1 MGAPRLRRSQKER
14 SGQTRSALLDAA
26 ITLIHEK
33 GLAGTST
40 SDIAEAAGVSRGA
53 LTHHFRSRE
62 ELIASAIEHMLLIAI
77 GELRTFTTDFIAQK
91 GSSDDI
97 VDFLWELMNRRLFIV
112 TLEFMLEARRNATF
126 LDTVRPVVREWHQA
140 LDNIWN
146 QLAERYGVEPEF
158 ARTLMNGTLCLM
170 RGMIAQSIIRVDPA
184 YYAGLLDFWKKDVR
198 AQLSGDKPGIVIPIG
213 AATRAMR

>member
-1 MGAPRLRRSQKER
+1 MAVPRLRRSQKER
-14 SGQTRSALLDAA
+14 SEQTRSALLDAA

-53 LTHHFRSRE
+53 LTHHFKSRE
-62 ELIASAIEHMLLIAI
+62 ELVASAVEHMLLIAI
-77 GELRTFTTDFIAQK
+77 GELRDFTRDFIAKK

-97 VDFLWELMNRRLFIV
+97 VDFLWDLMNRRLFIV
-112 TLEFMLEARRNATF
+112 TLEFMLEARHNATF
-126 LDTVRPVVREWHQA
+126 LGTVRPVVREWHQA
-140 LDNIWN
+140 LDDIWN
-146 QLAERYGVEPEF
+146 QLAERYRVEPEF
-158 ARTLMNGTLCLM
+158 ARALMNGTLCLI

-198 AQLSGDKPGIVIPIG
+198 AQLSGDKPGTVVPLDPASR
-213 AATRAMR
+213 AAR

>member
-1 MGAPRLRRSQKER
+1 MSVPRSRRSQKER

-53 LTHHFRSRE
+53 LTHHFKSRE

-77 GELRTFTTDFIAQK
+77 EELRAFTRAFIAQN

-112 TLEFMLEARRNATF
+112 TLEFMLEARRNTTF

-146 QLAERYGVEPEF
+146 QLADRYQVEPEF
-158 ARTLMNGTLCLM
+158 ARALMNGTLCLI

-184 YYAGLLDFWKKDVR
+184 YYAGLLDFWKRDVR
-198 AQLSGDKPGIVIPIG
+198 AQLSGRGSG
-213 AATRAMR
+213 AVVSMGQARKGRA

>member
-1 MGAPRLRRSQKER
+1 MAAPRSRRSQKER
-14 SGQTRSALLDAA
+14 SEQTRSALLDAA

-33 GLAGTST
+33 GLASSST

-53 LTHHFRSRE
+53 LTHHFKSRE
-62 ELIASAIEHMLLIAI
+62 DLIAAAVEHMLLVAI
-77 GELRTFTTDFIAQK
+77 EELRSFTRAFMAKK

-97 VDFLWELMNRRLFIV
+97 VDFLWDLMNRRLFIV
-112 TLEFMLEARRNATF
+112 TIEIMLEARHNPAF

-146 QLAERYGVEPEF
+146 QLAERYQVEPEF
-158 ARTLMNGTLCLM
+158 ARALMNGTLCLI

-198 AQLSGDKPGIVIPIG
+198 AQLSGDKPGTVVPLDPASR
-213 AATRAMR
+213 AAR